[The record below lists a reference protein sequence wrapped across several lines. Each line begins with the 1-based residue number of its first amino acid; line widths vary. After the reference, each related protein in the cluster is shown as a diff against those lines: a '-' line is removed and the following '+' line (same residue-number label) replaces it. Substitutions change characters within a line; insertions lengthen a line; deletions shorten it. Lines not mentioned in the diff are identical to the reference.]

1 MADNLSMSYSFQL
14 NQEPRTTAP
23 SPDDLIACTGCERVD
38 LGNGRTMLLNRTN
51 GRQLVVTPE
60 VATALACCETFLTP
74 QEHAKVLVDLIPQLR
89 GQLADVTGVL
99 KTMREGGLMTE
110 ARAVCDRL
118 NAPSSQA
125 GEQAP
130 TRVCIITCDRPAAVQ
145 RLLDSILR
153 HSQLGPHEELFLVDD
168 SREPAHATRNREL
181 VAEFNLTS
189 PRNMHYVGAAAQ
201 RTILQQLIAKQP
213 QDEAAIRF
221 LLDRERWAAW
231 HSYGLSRTLCLLLS
245 VDRRCIILDDD
256 ILCRT
261 TAPYQQ
267 RDGISFGG
275 NMLELACFASEAE
288 LMQQAT
294 FLDSDPLSS
303 HASCLGMPLAQA
315 MAKLGAGELRASDL
329 HGTEASLLN
338 SLDIDSPILVTQCG
352 SWGDPG
358 TADSKWFSS
367 LGQDS
372 IKRMLAAPGGLA
384 SASANRHYWLGC
396 SRPNF
401 KKSASMSQAT
411 GLDNTHLLP
420 PYFPVLRGE
429 DYLFGSMTSYL
440 HPRSAVLDYA
450 WCVPHLPL
458 ASRSGPV
465 EPPSAAKGGINLG
478 AHYLTERMNK
488 TVGGSPQTRLGQLS
502 LLLRELAESS
512 NADLLTTFR
521 MQLAQQHAKQLQN
534 LARQLKQAPALGSTE
549 WQNYLRQGMENV
561 TRALASPT
569 TPADITQAQGELD
582 EVAVLRQAGI
592 VMGEF
597 GTALEA
603 WPAIRESA
611 GVITQSMITN
621 REFATNSGAGY
632 PDE

>member
-1 MADNLSMSYSFQL
+1 MADNVSMSYSFQL
-14 NQEPRTTAP
+14 DQKPRAATP
-23 SPDDLIACTGCERVD
+23 SPDDLIACTDCDRVD
-38 LGNGRTMLLNRTN
+38 LGGGKTMLLNRAN
-51 GRQLVVTPE
+51 GRQLVVSPE
-60 VATALACCETFLTP
+60 VATAMACCETFLTP
-74 QEHAKVLVDLIPQLR
+74 QEHAKALVDLIPQLR

-99 KTMREGGLMTE
+99 KTVRDGGLMTE

-118 NAPSSQA
+118 NAPSSPA
-125 GEQAP
+125 VELAP

-153 HSQLGPHEELFLVDD
+153 HSQLGRHEELFLVDD
-168 SREPAHATRNREL
+168 SRDPAHAARNREL
-181 VAEFNLTS
+181 IADFNLTS
-189 PRNMHYVGAAAQ
+189 PRNMHYVGATAQ
-201 RTILQQLIAKQP
+201 RSMLQQLIAKQP
-213 QDEAAIRF
+213 QDETAIRF

-231 HSYGLSRTLCLLLS
+231 PSYGLPRTLCLLLS
-245 VDRRCIILDDD
+245 VGRRCIVLDDD

-261 TAPYQQ
+261 TGPYRQ

-275 NMLELACFASEAE
+275 NKLELACFSSEAE
-288 LMQQAT
+288 LMQQAA
-294 FLDSDPLSS
+294 FLDSDPLSG

-315 MAKLGAGELRASDL
+315 MTKLGTGELKASDL
-329 HGTEASLLN
+329 HGTEAALLS

-358 TADSKWFSS
+358 TADGKWFSS
-367 LGQDS
+367 LNQDS
-372 IKRMLAAPGGLA
+372 IKRLLAAPGGLA

-458 ASRSGPV
+458 ASRGGPV
-465 EPPSAAKGGINLG
+465 DPPSAAKGGINLG
-478 AHYLTERMNK
+478 ARYLAERMNK
-488 TVGGSPQTRLGQLS
+488 TLGGSPQTRLVQLS
-502 LLLRELAESS
+502 LLLRELAESNS
-512 NADLLTTFR
+512 ADLLATFR
-521 MQLAQQHAKQLQN
+521 MQLAQQHATQLQN
-534 LARQLKQAPALGSTE
+534 LGRQFKQASTLGSTE
-549 WQNYLRQGMENV
+549 WQNYLRQGTENV
-561 TRALASPT
+561 TAALASPA
-569 TPADITQAQGELD
+569 TPADITEVQGKLD
-582 EVAVLRQAGI
+582 EATVLQQAKV
-592 VMGEF
+592 VMSEF
-597 GTALEA
+597 GAALEV

-611 GVITQSMITN
+611 QDIVQKLINS
-621 REFATNSGAGY
+621 RELEA
-632 PDE
+632 